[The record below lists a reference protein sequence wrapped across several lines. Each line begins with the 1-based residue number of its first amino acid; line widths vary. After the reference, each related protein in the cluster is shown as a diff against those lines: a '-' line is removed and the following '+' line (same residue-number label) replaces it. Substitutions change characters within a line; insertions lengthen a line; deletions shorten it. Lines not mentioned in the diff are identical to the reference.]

1 MVFDTIFIKFSLFLK
16 ISINDNLPQVICAE
30 CWPQIV
36 TACKIKETCISSDR
50 TLRVQVKGEESF
62 PASVYDQAVKIESEP
77 DFFHV
82 ETLNNSVKDEPVDE
96 LHEYCNVDTPIDYDY
111 LRYEDPM
118 RSVARCSPEQR
129 SSAERRIKFKPST
142 SRSKRE
148 PPPSSFKC
156 YLCNEVFYQRK
167 MKSEH
172 LEEVHSHDE
181 FKCRICKHKSQTAR
195 GMDNHVMLHE
205 NPELLSHMCHI
216 CSKNYQK
223 ACELRRHIKLS
234 HSDKSKRISKFFC
247 DFCDFKTFSKMN
259 VKRHLRTIHLKIKA
273 FQCQFCPDKKY
284 TSKVTLDQHMITKHG
299 QETDYICRCCGRKF
313 PTMSF
318 LRSHM
323 KSTCSGSPG
332 AVRER
337 GDPNEYREQLGVSDH
352 YRCKICSVVVEG
364 KGKIAQVSKTNCSV

>member
-1 MVFDTIFIKFSLFLK
+1 M
-16 ISINDNLPQVICAE
+16 CAV
-30 CWPQIV
+30 CLPQIV
-36 TACKIKETCISSDR
+36 TACTIKETCINSNN
-50 TLRVQVKGEESF
+50 TLRKDFEEEF
-62 PASVYDQAVKIESEP
+62 PLPTSNPTVKIETEP
-77 DFFHV
+77 DIYNV
-82 ETLNNSVKDEPVDE
+82 VQTDDQVKEEPLDDLAE
-96 LHEYCNVDTPIDYDY
+96 FCNVDTPIDYDY
-111 LRYEDPM
+111 LHFDPM
-118 RSVARCSPEQR
+118 RSLQRYSPEQR
-129 SSAERRIKFKPST
+129 RYSPERKTFKLP
-142 SRSKRE
+142 SRSKRD
-148 PPPSSFKC
+148 PPPASFKC
-156 YLCNEVFYQRK
+156 YLCKEVFSQRK
-167 MKSEH
+167 LKYEH
-172 LEEVHSHDE
+172 LESKHSNDE

-234 HSDKSKRISKFFC
+234 HSDKSMRVSKFFC

-273 FQCQFCPDKKY
+273 FVCQFCPDKKY

-299 QETDYICRCCGRKF
+299 QETDYVCRCCGRKF

-352 YRCKICSVVVEG
+352 YRCKICSVIVEG
-364 KGKIAQVSKTNCSV
+364 KGKIAQVRRDKFEPNFFF

>member
-1 MVFDTIFIKFSLFLK
+1 M
-16 ISINDNLPQVICAE
+16 NDNLPQLICRD

-36 TACKIKETCISSDR
+36 TACKIKETCINSDR
-50 TLRVQVKGEESF
+50 TLRHQVKGEGEQNLDYRQTKS
-62 PASVYDQAVKIESEP
+62 DQTVKIESDP
-77 DFFHV
+77 DFYHV
-82 ETLNNSVKDEPVDE
+82 DPVINGVKEEPIDE
-96 LHEYCNVDTPIDYDY
+96 LHEYCNVDAAIDYDY

-118 RSVARCSPEQR
+118 NSVAKYSPER
-129 SSAERRIKFKPST
+129 GYSPERRRIKYKPAS
-142 SRSKRE
+142 SRVKKE
-148 PPPSSFKC
+148 PPPTSFRC
-156 YLCNEVFYQRK
+156 YLCNETFQQRK
-167 MKSEH
+167 LKYEH
-172 LEEVHSHDE
+172 LENVHSNDE
-181 FKCRICKHKSQTAR
+181 FKCRVCKHKSQTAR
-195 GMDNHVMLHE
+195 GMDNHIMLHE

-234 HSDKSKRISKFFC
+234 HSDKSMRISKFFC
-247 DFCDFKTFSKMN
+247 DFCEFKTFSKMN

-337 GDPNEYREQLGVSDH
+337 GDPNEYREQLGSTDN
-352 YRCKICSVVVEG
+352 YRCKICSVVVIG
-364 KGKIAQVSKTNCSV
+364 KGKIAQVS